1 MLRTFLKGKI
11 HRAVVTAAD
20 LDYEGS
26 LGLDADL
33 MKAADLLPYERVEVY
48 DVTNGER
55 FATYLVKA
63 EAGSGTVAVYGAA
76 AHKVRVGDRLI
87 IAAYAVLGEDEI
99 DFFVPKVVL
108 VDDRNRIKGTKS
120 LS

>member
-1 MLRTFLKGKI
+1 MLRTFLKGKVQ
-11 HRAVVTAAD
+11 RAVVTAAD
-20 LDYEGS
+20 LEYEGS

-33 MKAADLLPYERVEVY
+33 MEAAGFLPYERVEVY
-48 DVTNGER
+48 NIGNGER

-76 AHKVRVGDRLI
+76 AHKVRVGDRVI

-99 DFFVPKVVL
+99 DFFMPKVVL
-108 VDDRNRIKGTKS
+108 VDDRNRVRGTKA
-120 LS
+120 LP

>member
-1 MLRTFLKGKI
+1 MKRTLLKGKI

-26 LGLDADL
+26 LGLDESL

-48 DVTNGER
+48 NVTNGER
-55 FATYLVKA
+55 FSTYLVKA
-63 EAGSGTVAVYGAA
+63 AAGSGSVSIFGAA
-76 AHKVRVGDRLI
+76 AHKAGVGDKLI
-87 IAAYAVLGEDEI
+87 ITAYAVLEEDEL

-108 VDDRNRIKGTKS
+108 VDGQNRIKAIK
-120 LS
+120 

>member
-1 MLRTFLKGKI
+1 MNRTFLKGKI

-26 LGLDADL
+26 LGLDEDL

-48 DVTNGER
+48 NISNGER

-63 EAGSGTVAVYGAA
+63 AAGSGTVAVYGAA
-76 AHKVRVGDRLI
+76 AHKARVGDRII
-87 IAAYAVLGEDEI
+87 IAAFALLGEDEI
-99 DFFVPKVVL
+99 DFFMPKVVL
-108 VDDRNRIKGTKS
+108 VDDNNRIREIR
-120 LS
+120 